1 MKLEKIIVQFS
12 VTLTL
17 KTDLS
22 KRSWIWRCNL
32 SKMGQVSWWYFP
44 QENDRRAATESGVIT
59 YTYNH
64 TLINFLFKEQIPEQ
78 LNSLLTWQDYLLLL
92 RWERQDTYYWRG
104 LNTPR
109 SLYAILS
116 LLLVTAIPL
125 NIPQAP
131 FLDFLIYP
139 QCCTWPFQ
147 AFL

>member
-1 MKLEKIIVQFS
+1 MELEKIIVQFS
-12 VTLTL
+12 ITLTL
-17 KTDLS
+17 KIDVS
-22 KRSWIWRCNL
+22 ERSWIWRCNL

-59 YTYNH
+59 YTYNQ

-92 RWERQDTYYWRG
+92 RWDRQDTHYWRG